1 MSEIAEATKALFFFF
16 YRTVIK
22 IVVKYCWHSIKMIS
36 DVRRDEIESKMV
48 CVKVQQMF
56 AIFRSCI
63 FGQLS
68 SSGFILE
75 TLTNSKVCDRR
86 LGLESDIG

>member
-1 MSEIAEATKALFFFF
+1 
-16 YRTVIK
+16 
-22 IVVKYCWHSIKMIS
+22 MIS
-36 DVRRDEIESKMV
+36 SVRRDEIESKMV
-48 CVKVQQMF
+48 CAKIQQMF

-68 SSGFILE
+68 SSGFVLE
-75 TLTNSKVCDRR
+75 TLTNSNSKVCDRR